1 MGGGLSIALT
11 INLNNKAKE
20 RRKKWSSEREKK
32 PRVVEDT
39 AQSNVVSL
47 LVPEQ
52 DKS

>member
-20 RRKKWSSEREKK
+20 RRKKWLSEREKK
-32 PRVVEDT
+32 PRVVEDA
-39 AQSNVVSL
+39 AQGTTVSL